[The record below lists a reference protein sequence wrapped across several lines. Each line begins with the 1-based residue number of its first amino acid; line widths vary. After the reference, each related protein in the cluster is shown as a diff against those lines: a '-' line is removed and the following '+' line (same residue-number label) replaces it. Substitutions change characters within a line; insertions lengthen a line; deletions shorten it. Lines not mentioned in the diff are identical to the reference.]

1 MYVKKFEGET
11 LDEALQLVKKDLGP
25 DAIILKTIT
34 NKGLKGAFKKSKIE
48 ITAAIS
54 EQNYERKSKVDHVL
68 SDDQKEDFYRSPARE
83 INHSISDYNNH
94 QPASTRT
101 PGAGGYGGLG
111 LNKVVNSVSKA
122 SNKIKNSLDDFLAT
136 PEEEPR
142 SFAPEKIDIPAR
154 APRAAASATRM
165 QESQAPRPQSRP
177 RNTSNIINEAYSDV
191 QEHEPVRDTH
201 HQAIN
206 QSATTEIA
214 LEMKQQMKHQQNQIE
229 LLEKKIM
236 ELTQNLSISHAHNDE
251 NEGVR
256 ELRRTLKTLD
266 LNDKIISE
274 IIKKAS
280 FELTKEEL
288 NDEDIVY
295 DFALNELNSSI
306 KTAMPLFSDVKV
318 QDKPVVTALISE
330 QASGQ
335 SSMALKLAVLK
346 EDSKIIQFR
355 TQGLDKINNEFAA
368 QVFKLDISVVDSL
381 SHLMSECRKAI
392 ADNKNIILDIKTN
405 SKDLDESK
413 KIIESLKRSFEHLE
427 ILVTVSA
434 INSEIYNRK
443 ILSKYKEYSNGV
455 IISYVDQCLNFGALV
470 NLHYANSQLPFK
482 FFGTGQAVPDD
493 IEAATSER
501 ILAGMFEF

>member
-11 LDEALQLVKKDLGP
+11 LDEALQLVKRELGP

-54 EQNYERKSKVDHVL
+54 EQNYERKAKVDHVL
-68 SDDQKEDFYRSPARE
+68 TDDQKSDFYRAPSRD
-83 INHSISDYNNH
+83 INHSINDYNNH
-94 QPASTRT
+94 QTPSNRT
-101 PGAGGYGGLG
+101 AGAGGYGGLG

-122 SNKIKNSLDDFLAT
+122 GSKFKNSLDDFLAT

-142 SFAPEKIDIPAR
+142 SFAPERMEVPTKRPMP
-154 APRAAASATRM
+154 APRATNVSA
-165 QESQAPRPQSRP
+165 QNSYSNDEV
-177 RNTSNIINEAYSDV
+177 TSNIINEAYSDV
-191 QEHEPVRDTH
+191 QHSEAPRNHGVANH
-201 HQAIN
+201 AA
-206 QSATTEIA
+206 STEIA
-214 LEMKQQMKHQQNQIE
+214 LELKQQIKHQQNQIE
-229 LLEKKIM
+229 LLEKKLT
-236 ELTQNLSISHAHNDE
+236 ELTQNLSISNTHHDD
-251 NEGVR
+251 NEGIK

-266 LNDKIISE
+266 LNDKIVSGIV
-274 IIKKAS
+274 KKAM

-288 NDEDIVY
+288 DEEDIVY
-295 DFALNELNSSI
+295 DFALNELNNSI
-306 KTAMPLFSDVKV
+306 KTAMPLFSEAKV

-335 SSMALKLAVLK
+335 SSMGLKLAVLK
-346 EDSKIIQFR
+346 ENSKVIQFR
-355 TQGLDKINNEFAA
+355 THGIDKANNEFAA
-368 QVFKLDISVVDSL
+368 QVFKLDIAVVDSL

-392 ADNKNIILDIKTN
+392 AENKNIILDIKTN

-413 KIIESLKRSFEHLE
+413 KIIETLKRSFDNLE

-434 INSEIYNRK
+434 INSELYNRK
-443 ILSKYKEYSNGV
+443 ILSKYKEYANGV

-470 NLHYANSQLPFK
+470 NIHFASSQLPFK